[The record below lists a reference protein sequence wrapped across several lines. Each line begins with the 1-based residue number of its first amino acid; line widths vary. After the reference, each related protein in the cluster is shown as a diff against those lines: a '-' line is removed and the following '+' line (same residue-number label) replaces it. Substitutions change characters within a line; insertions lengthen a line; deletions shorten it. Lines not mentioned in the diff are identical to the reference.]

1 MTDQPS
7 AQTSVGTVDDLHAAA
22 TRATGLTD
30 FGGDDYLEGACGAD
44 KLLAGGGY
52 DEIVSDESSWCENGC
67 TQVRDIVSCGGSE
80 DTVVPD
86 PTDLYSTKQC
96 ESVAN

>member
-30 FGGDDYLEGACGAD
+30 FGGDDYLEPLRV
-44 KLLAGGGY
+44 LLDSYAREANLT
-52 DEIVSDESSWCENGC
+52 DRKS
-67 TQVRDIVSCGGSE
+67 
-80 DTVVPD
+80 VV
-86 PTDLYSTKQC
+86 
-96 ESVAN
+96 